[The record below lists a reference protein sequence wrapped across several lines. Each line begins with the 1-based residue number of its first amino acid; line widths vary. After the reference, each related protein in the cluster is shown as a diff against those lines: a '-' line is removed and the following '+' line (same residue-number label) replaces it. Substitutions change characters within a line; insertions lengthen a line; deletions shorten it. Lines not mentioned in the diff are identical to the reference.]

1 MSSKSKQ
8 QRSRMIF
15 YIGSGIFM
23 ALLVVLIG
31 ILISMIVKQ
40 NRPADGSDKSSAP
53 TVTTESSRPSSNYD
67 KTESSTETSK
77 NESSENEGSSSEES
91 STEES
96 SQEVIE
102 ESSEAS
108 EAPSGEPFTA
118 METVTKSEDEIHM
131 GILQLVNKEVKYEF
145 LDEWLTL
152 MYDLEGYGYYLS
164 EYDIEMAEPA
174 ATHMNDFLNAFYDET
189 GIMNIYMMNG
199 YRTPEDAEFLFQR
212 SAEQNGL
219 EHAQMYVMRAG
230 YSEHHIGCSSDLG
243 LIEGGPYFEAEEGS
257 PYYWIYDHAAD
268 YGFVLRYPE
277 HKVDITDIG
286 AESWHFRYVSVP
298 VANYMYK
305 NDLCLEEFEDAIR
318 SYGVFNPL
326 LIDVTEGP
334 EAGSYAVY
342 YQAGTTVQ
350 VPEDLDYVISGNN
363 MDGFIVVARTKQI
376 LE

>member
-1 MSSKSKQ
+1 MSSKSK

-15 YIGSGIFM
+15 YIGSGVFM
-23 ALLVVLIG
+23 ALLVVLIV
-31 ILISMIVKQ
+31 ILIAMIVKQ
-40 NRPADGSDKSSAP
+40 NRPSD
-53 TVTTESSRPSSNYD
+53 SSN
-67 KTESSTETSK
+67 KPSTPSTQTSAQQPSK
-77 NESSENEGSSSEES
+77 GNSEES
-91 STEES
+91 EKTETTSKPEDTQES
-96 SQEVIE
+96 SQESSLQE
-102 ESSEAS
+102 ESSEEAS
-108 EAPSGEPFTA
+108 QENSGEESSETSPSGEPFTD

-219 EHAQMYVMRAG
+219 EHAMMYVMRAG

-268 YGFVLRYPE
+268 YGFILRYPE

-305 NDLCLEEFEDAIR
+305 NDLCLEEFEEAIR
-318 SYGVFNPL
+318 SYGVSNPL

-334 EAGSYAVY
+334 ETGSYAVY
-342 YQAGTTVQ
+342 YQAGTKIQ
-350 VPEDLDYVISGNN
+350 VPEDLDYIVSGNN
-363 MDGFIVVARTKQI
+363 MDGFIVVAKTK
-376 LE
+376 

>member
-1 MSSKSKQ
+1 MSSKSNQ
-8 QRSRMIF
+8 QKGRMIF
-15 YIGSGIFM
+15 YIGAGVFM
-23 ALLVVLIG
+23 ALLVVLIV
-31 ILISMIVKQ
+31 ILIAMIVKQ
-40 NRPADGSDKSSAP
+40 NRPSNGSEKPSTP
-53 TVTTESSRPSSNYD
+53 PVTTESSLPSSKND
-67 KTESSTETSK
+67 KTETSK
-77 NESSENEGSSSEES
+77 ETAKNESSK
-91 STEES
+91 TEES
-96 SQEVIE
+96 SDSNESSTQPDTEESSKDTTE

-108 EAPSGEPFTA
+108 APSGEPFTA
-118 METVTKSEDEIHM
+118 METVSKSNDEIHM

-152 MYDLEGYGYYLS
+152 MYDLDGYGYYLS

-219 EHAQMYVMRAG
+219 EHAMMYVMRAG

-268 YGFVLRYPE
+268 YGFILRYPE
-277 HKVDITDIG
+277 HKVEITDIG

-305 NDLCLEEFEDAIR
+305 NDLCLEEFEEAIR
-318 SYGVFNPL
+318 SYGVSNPL
-326 LIDVTEGP
+326 LIDVTAGP
-334 EAGSYAVY
+334 ETGSYAVY
-342 YQAGTTVQ
+342 YQAGTKIQ
-350 VPEDLDYVISGNN
+350 VPEDLDYVVSGNN
-363 MDGFIVVARTKQI
+363 MDGFIVVAKTK
-376 LE
+376 